1 MTSKMGF
8 AQFHSRALALPQ
20 AKAQTQAQTQAQN
33 QAKIRNRFRNR
44 FQNQFRNLAV
54 SSRSISNSISNSNR
68 QSTSAPRLKK
78 QIGKASR
85 RAAGSDSV
93 EAQHEWAPFISVAFF
108 IVALFSVVLCKME
121 LRRVGYSVLK
131 LTREERSLR
140 DEQREQ
146 MIQLAR
152 MTRPERLQAVAQSR
166 LTLKKAEAGQIIQ
179 MTQQGVALK

>member
-1 MTSKMGF
+1 MT
-8 AQFHSRALALPQ
+8 
-20 AKAQTQAQTQAQN
+20 AK
-33 QAKIRNRFRNR
+33 
-44 FQNQFRNLAV
+44 NL
-54 SSRSISNSISNSNR
+54 R
-68 QSTSAPRLKK
+68 SAPKNVLKTALKVARAPLDSDLSSTPRSRK

-85 RAAGSDSV
+85 SAAPMGGD
-93 EAQHEWAPFISVAFF
+93 EREHEWAPFLSIAFL

-152 MTRPERLQAVAQSR
+152 MTRPERLQAVAQAK
-166 LTLKKAEAGQIIQ
+166 LTLKKADASQIIQ
-179 MTQQGVALK
+179 MTQQGVALKQ

>member
-8 AQFHSRALALPQ
+8 AQFRSRTLALPE
-20 AKAQTQAQTQAQN
+20 AKAQTQAQN

-54 SSRSISNSISNSNR
+54 SSRSNSNSNSNSNQ
-68 QSTSAPRLKK
+68 QSTPRLKK

-85 RAAGSDSV
+85 RAPGSDSV

>member
-1 MTSKMGF
+1 MMSKTEF
-8 AQFHSRALALPQ
+8 AQFHNP
-20 AKAQTQAQTQAQN
+20 AKAYDPNKTSTT
-33 QAKIRNRFRNR
+33 
-44 FQNQFRNLAV
+44 
-54 SSRSISNSISNSNR
+54 RS
-68 QSTSAPRLKK
+68 KK

-85 RAAGSDSV
+85 HTPGSDSV
-93 EAQHEWAPFISVAFF
+93 QTQHDWAPFISVAFF

>member
-1 MTSKMGF
+1 MTARHLK
-8 AQFHSRALALPQ
+8 
-20 AKAQTQAQTQAQN
+20 
-33 QAKIRNRFRNR
+33 
-44 FQNQFRNLAV
+44 
-54 SSRSISNSISNSNR
+54 
-68 QSTSAPRLKK
+68 SAPKHVLKTALRVARAPLTADLSSTATPRAKK

-85 RAAGSDSV
+85 STVASASGNGERH
-93 EAQHEWAPFISVAFF
+93 HEWAPFVSVAFL

-131 LTREERSLR
+131 LNREERSMR

-179 MTQQGVALK
+179 MTQQGVAFRQ